1 MSEKKEVIKLKE
13 NPAVITYLSFLQN
26 NITRMAGN
34 SGNVKALIAVIYT
47 IFATV
52 LITIE
57 GALTYWWMGFIIT
70 VLGMIMDAYYLAFE
84 RMYRKKYNNFVEQLN
99 KGKLH
104 EKEIYNMNPKNTN
117 LKYENVA
124 EMLESMNSFSI
135 TGFYILFVGITIILK
150 FI

>member
-1 MSEKKEVIKLKE
+1 MSEKNKILELKE
-13 NPAVITYLSFLQN
+13 SSAVTTYLSFLQD

-52 LITIE
+52 LITVE
-57 GALTYWWMGFIIT
+57 GAMVYWWMGFIIT
-70 VLGMIMDAYYLAFE
+70 IGGMNMDAYYLAFE
-84 RMYRKKYNNFVEQLN
+84 RMYRKKYNNFVKKLN
-99 KGKLH
+99 AGNLD
-104 EKEIYNMNPKNTN
+104 EKEIYNMNPKNTD

-124 EMLESMNSFSI
+124 EMLECIKSFSI
-135 TGFYILFVGITIILK
+135 VGFYILFIAVTFIFK

>member
-13 NPAVITYLSFLQN
+13 NPAVTTYLSFLQN

-34 SGNVKALIAVIYT
+34 SGNTKAVIAVIYT

-52 LITIE
+52 IITVK
-57 GALTYWWMGFIIT
+57 GALIYWWMGFIIT
-70 VLGMIMDAYYLAFE
+70 VVGMIMDAYYLAFE
-84 RMYRKKYNNFVEQLN
+84 RMYRKKYNNFLEQLN

-124 EMLESMNSFSI
+124 EMLESVNSFSI

>member
-1 MSEKKEVIKLKE
+1 MSEKNKILELKE
-13 NPAVITYLSFLQN
+13 SSAVTTYLSFLQD

-52 LITIE
+52 LITVE
-57 GALTYWWMGFIIT
+57 GAMAYWWMGFIIT
-70 VLGMIMDAYYLAFE
+70 IGGMNMDAYYLAFE
-84 RMYRKKYNNFVEQLN
+84 RMYRKKYNNFVQKLN
-99 KGKLH
+99 VGNLD
-104 EKEIYNMNPKNTN
+104 EKEIYNMNPKNTD

-124 EMLESMNSFSI
+124 EMLECMKSFSI
-135 TGFYILFVGITIILK
+135 VGFYILFIAVTFIFK